1 MGNRNARGAI
11 GFKAHIGWAY
21 AVVVAQDDGG
31 VEVVAKQRVTMLET
45 FETAAV
51 YHQGHE
57 RGLSAEQA
65 RPMIDS
71 ALRES
76 AARAKA
82 AIASLAASV
91 AGRCRL
97 ERAALLAGSGRP
109 LPPLEAVLRSHPLV
123 HAAEGEMYRD
133 AVGRACEAL
142 GLSLLRL
149 PAKELHERA
158 ATTLGMKETAL
169 RARLAAAITGGSTT
183 ACATRTRRHDR
194 SRRNVDRPVGSDA
207 PRSHRPAAPQAKTGR
222 GTLRRPGDEPRSDE
236 PASARL
242 AQLRVGRGGPRWPG
256 RARPH
261 VPAAA
266 RAFSRVAQVAR
277 RRRGL
282 LGARAGRVPRGR
294 RARPE

>member
-1 MGNRNARGAI
+1 MRPENGGRAERLVHDAVALRQLQQLRDLLGGRSGIQLESEPDLTKADRRFLGDAERPAEVQIALGSDGAAPDRDRQARRDRPQRDAGASDQC
-11 GFKAHIGWAY
+11 FEEH
-21 AVVVAQDDGG
+21 VARARQASVTTRRRMETGG
-31 VEVVAKQRVTMLET
+31 DQGPPRVTMLET

-169 RARLAAAITGGSTT
+169 RARLAAMG
-183 ACATRTRRHDR
+183 
-194 SRRNVDRPVGSDA
+194 
-207 PRSHRPAAPQAKTGR
+207 KK
-222 GTLRRPGDEPRSDE
+222 
-236 PASARL
+236 
-242 AQLRVGRGGPRWPG
+242 
-256 RARPH
+256 
-261 VPAAA
+261 
-266 RAFSRVAQVAR
+266 
-277 RRRGL
+277 
-282 LGARAGRVPRGR
+282 AGRPWGSEQRECALAAWV
-294 RARPE
+294 AAVAT